1 VPTDVPIPTDGPET
15 LGPPPL
21 NELEVAII
29 DALAKLGLEGWRAQL
44 PFQNADI
51 WVRIDDTRPSAADRG

>member
-1 VPTDVPIPTDGPET
+1 VPTEVPIPTDEPET

-21 NELEVAII
+21 NQLEVAII

-51 WVRIDDTRPSAADRG
+51 W